1 VALAGPLAR
10 RAATRPD
17 ETALRS
23 GKRRLTRADLHEW
36 SLLCAG
42 RLATDGLREGDTC
55 LLLVES
61 PVDELAALA
70 ATDRLGVTAV
80 VGDARWP
87 DAART
92 DVVDALRPDHVLH
105 DVPPRDHV
113 VPYGRRRAVR
123 ARPVAGDETTPWL
136 ATCTSGSTGVPRVVL
151 RTRASWTASHPAF
164 SALTA
169 AGPGRTVLV
178 PGPLS
183 GSLYLYGAVHAL
195 VEAGTL
201 LLEPVGTP
209 LRWDVAHL
217 VPAQLATLLA
227 TDLDLAGRTAV
238 VSGAALPDRLAAVAA
253 ARGLEVLAYYG
264 ATELSFVAMGHA
276 GTPLRPFPWVE
287 VLVRDGVV
295 WVRSPYLGLRYL
307 GAPGGAWR
315 TDPNGWASVGDRGA
329 VDASGG
335 LVVMGRGDTTVTTG
349 GATVLVE
356 EVEAVIRRLPG
367 VTDVVVVG
375 TPHPAL
381 GEVVTAVVVP
391 QPGAGVEAWRAAAAA
406 ALAPAARPRRW
417 YLVPELPGTP
427 AGKPARAG
435 VRDGLVDGSLGAR
448 RLP

>member
-10 RAATRPD
+10 RAVTRPD
-17 ETALRS
+17 ETAVRS
-23 GKRRLTRADLHEW
+23 GTLTLNRASLHRW

-42 RLATDGLREGDTC
+42 GLAASGWREGDSC

-61 PVDELAALA
+61 PVAVLAALA
-70 ATDRLGVTAV
+70 ASDRLGVTAV
-80 VGDARWP
+80 VGDPRWP
-87 DAART
+87 DAARAA
-92 DVVDALRPDHVLH
+92 VVDALHPDHVLL
-105 DVPPRDHV
+105 DVPPLDDVR
-113 VPYGRRRAVR
+113 PYVGRPVVR
-123 ARPVAGDETTPWL
+123 AEPVAGDETTPWL
-136 ATCTSGSTGVPRVVL
+136 ATCTSGSTGAPRVVL
-151 RTRASWTASHPAF
+151 RTRASWTASHAAF
-164 SALTA
+164 TALTT
-169 AGPGRTVLV
+169 AGPGTTVLV

-201 LLEPVGTP
+201 LLEPVGTMLP
-209 LRWDVAHL
+209 WDVAHL

-227 TDLDLAGRTAV
+227 TDLDVAGRTAV
-238 VSGAALPDRLAAVAA
+238 VSGAAVPDRVAAAAA

-264 ATELSFVAMGHA
+264 AAELSFVAMGHA
-276 GTPLRPFPWVE
+276 GTPLLPFPWVE
-287 VLVRDGVV
+287 VVVREGVV

-307 GAPGGAWR
+307 GASGGAWR
-315 TDPNGWASVGDRGA
+315 TDPDGWASVGDHGTA
-329 VDASGG
+329 DPSGG
-335 LVVMGRGDTTVTTG
+335 LVVQGRGDTAVTTG

-356 EVEAVIRRLPG
+356 EVEDVLRRLPG
-367 VTDVVVVG
+367 VADVAVVG
-375 TPHPAL
+375 MPHPAL

-417 YLVPELPGTP
+417 YLVAELPST

-435 VRDGLVDGSLGAR
+435 VRDGLVDGSLRAR

>member
-1 VALAGPLAR
+1 MALAGPLAR

-23 GKRRLTRADLHEW
+23 GNRSLARADLHEW
-36 SLLCAG
+36 SLLCSG
-42 RLATDGLREGDTC
+42 RLAAAGLREGDSC
-55 LLLVES
+55 LLQVES
-61 PVDELAALA
+61 PVAVLAALA
-70 ATDRLGVTAV
+70 ASDRLGVTAV
-80 VGDARWP
+80 VGNPRWP
-87 DAART
+87 DAVRT
-92 DVVDALRPDHVLH
+92 AVVDALRPDHVLL
-105 DVPPRDHV
+105 DVPPLDDV
-113 VPYGRRRAVR
+113 AYGRRRAVR
-123 ARPVAGDETTPWL
+123 AEPVAGDETTPWL

-151 RTRASWTASHPAF
+151 RTRASWTASHAAF
-164 SALTA
+164 TALTA

-209 LRWDVAHL
+209 LPWDVAHL

-238 VSGAALPDRLAAVAA
+238 VSGAALPDQLAAVAA

-264 ATELSFVAMGHA
+264 ATELSFVAMGRA
-276 GTPLRPFPWVE
+276 GNPLRPFPWVE
-287 VLVRDGVV
+287 VVVRDGVV

-307 GAPGGAWR
+307 GAPGGPWR
-315 TDPNGWASVGDRGA
+315 TDPEGWASVGDHGA
-329 VDASGG
+329 VYASGG
-335 LVVMGRGDTTVTTG
+335 LVVVGRGETAVTTG

-356 EVEAVIRRLPG
+356 EVEAVLRRLPG
-367 VTDVVVVG
+367 VADVVVVG

-406 ALAPAARPRRW
+406 ALPPAARPRRW
-417 YLVPELPGTP
+417 YLVPELPGIA
-427 AGKPARAG
+427 AGKPAR
-435 VRDGLVDGSLGAR
+435 VSIRDGLVDGSLCAR

>member
-1 VALAGPLAR
+1 MALAGPLAR

-17 ETALRS
+17 EAAVRS
-23 GKRRLTRADLHEW
+23 GTRTLTRASLHRW
-36 SLLCAG
+36 SLLYAR
-42 RLATDGLREGDTC
+42 RLAASGLRRGDSC

-61 PVDELAALA
+61 PVAVLAALA
-70 ATDRLGVTAV
+70 ASDRLGVTAV
-80 VGDARWP
+80 VGDPRWP
-87 DAART
+87 DAARAA
-92 DVVDALRPDHVLH
+92 VVEELRPDHVLL
-105 DVPPRDHV
+105 DVPPLEDL
-113 VPYGRRRAVR
+113 VPSGGREAVR
-123 ARPVAGDETTPWL
+123 AAPVAGDEATPWL
-136 ATCTSGSTGVPRVVL
+136 ATCTSGSTGAPRAVL
-151 RTRASWTASHPAF
+151 RTRASWTASHAAF

-183 GSLYLYGAVHAL
+183 GSLYLYGAVHTL

-201 LLEPVGTP
+201 LLEPVGTGLP
-209 LRWDVAHL
+209 WDVAHL

-227 TDLDLAGRTAV
+227 TDRNLAGRTAV
-238 VSGAALPDRLAAVAA
+238 VSGAAVPDQVTAAAA

-264 ATELSFVAMGHA
+264 AAELSFVAMGHA

-287 VLVRDGVV
+287 VVVREGVV

-307 GAPGGAWR
+307 GTSGGPWR
-315 TDPNGWASVGDRGA
+315 TDPDGWASVGDHGA
-329 VDASGG
+329 VYASGG
-335 LVVMGRGDTTVTTG
+335 LVVVGRGETAVTTG

-356 EVEAVIRRLPG
+356 EVEAVLRRLPG
-367 VTDVVVVG
+367 VADVVVVG

-391 QPGAGVEAWRAAAAA
+391 QPGGGVETWRAAAVA

-417 YLVPELPGTP
+417 YLVRELPSS
-427 AGKPARAG
+427 ADKPARAG
-435 VRDGLVDGSLGAR
+435 VRNGLADGSLRAR

>member
-17 ETALRS
+17 DTALRS
-23 GKRRLTRADLHEW
+23 GNRSLTRADLHEW
-36 SLLCAG
+36 SLLCSG
-42 RLATDGLREGDTC
+42 RLAAAGLREGDTC
-55 LLLVES
+55 LLQVES
-61 PVDELAALA
+61 PVAVLAALA
-70 ATDRLGVTAV
+70 ASDRLGVTAV
-80 VGDARWP
+80 VGNPRWP

-92 DVVDALRPDHVLH
+92 AVVDALRPDHVLL
-105 DVPPRDHV
+105 DVPPLDDV
-113 VPYGRRRAVR
+113 AYARRRAVR
-123 ARPVAGDETTPWL
+123 AVPVAGDETTPWL
-136 ATCTSGSTGVPRVVL
+136 ATCTSGSTGAPRVVL
-151 RTRASWTASHPAF
+151 RTRASWTASHAAF
-164 SALTA
+164 TALTA

-183 GSLYLYGAVHAL
+183 GSLYLYGAVHTL

-209 LRWDVAHL
+209 LPWDVAHL
-217 VPAQLATLLA
+217 VPAQLTALLA

-238 VSGAALPDRLAAVAA
+238 VSGAALPDQLAAVAA

-287 VLVRDGVV
+287 VVVREGVV

-307 GAPGGAWR
+307 GAPGGPWR
-315 TDPNGWASVGDRGA
+315 TDPDGWASVGDHGA
-329 VDASGG
+329 VASSGG
-335 LVVMGRGDTTVTTG
+335 LAVVGRGDTAVTTG

-356 EVEAVIRRLPG
+356 EVEAVLRGLPG
-367 VTDVVVVG
+367 VADVVVVG

-381 GEVVTAVVVP
+381 GEVVTAVLVP

-417 YLVPELPGTP
+417 YLVPELPGT

-435 VRDGLVDGSLGAR
+435 VRNGLADGSLRAR